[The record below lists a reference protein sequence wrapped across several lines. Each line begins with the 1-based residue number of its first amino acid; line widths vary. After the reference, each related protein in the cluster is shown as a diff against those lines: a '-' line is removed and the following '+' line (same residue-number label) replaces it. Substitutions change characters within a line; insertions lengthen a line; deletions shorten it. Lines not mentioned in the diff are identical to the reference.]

1 MNKFKIAVCIVLGII
16 LAVNL
21 TGYFAI
27 SSSLLYNADYRE
39 LVQIKHLLWIAIVVY
54 IGGQLK

>member
-1 MNKFKIAVCIVLGII
+1 MIKIGVCIVLGII

-21 TGYFAI
+21 TGYFTM

-54 IGGQLK
+54 IGGQMK

>member
-39 LVQIKHLLWIAIVVY
+39 LVQIKHLIWIAIAVY
-54 IGGQLK
+54 IAGQVR